1 MQELED
7 IIRENQ
13 EEYEELL
20 VSIEAGVGTLNL
32 LMAVCDDNA
41 YRNQLITQY
50 EQELA
55 PDIRP
60 YRITLDQEE
69 PSLKGA
75 LNNLTIGEEYLRQ
88 GGKAVVT
95 VTSAEKLY
103 FMRLGKR
110 RSQQE
115 IFAGYL
121 QWTREGLRNFPYSIV
136 LWVTS
141 QIEELLVYKAP
152 DFWSWRKGVFRF
164 ISKKTAAVSKEEFL
178 PLKPEFEE
186 QLPDNNND
194 QPSLLPLQDL
204 QELIQRREETKG
216 LKDPGLTS
224 LYESMGRIYKSRAK
238 EGKAENYQQER
249 ERAILYFQKAVDLR
263 KELGRNN
270 GLESTL
276 SNLASLYEA
285 RGNYS
290 EAEALYAESLELRK
304 QFFGETNME
313 IAMALIDLAGV
324 YHNQAL
330 YEKAISFYNQAL
342 AMQKQCLGEESPAIA
357 TTFNH
362 LAGTYHAQGDQDKA
376 QELYQQ
382 ALDLR
387 KKVLGEEHPDV
398 ANSLSNLGLLYYEQG
413 NYGQAEPLLLQSL
426 QLKKKLFLGDD
437 HPDIAT
443 LYNNLGLLAYA
454 QEQYE
459 GAESYLKKALELR
472 RHIFGQEHPDI
483 AISLHNLGGF
493 YKARGKT
500 TLAKEYYEE
509 ALVISE
515 QKFGKDHP
523 ITVKIKDNL
532 DKLTADEHR

>member
-1 MQELED
+1 MKELED

-20 VSIEAGVGTLNL
+20 VSIEAGTRTLNL
-32 LMAVCDDNA
+32 LIAVCDHNA

-55 PDIRP
+55 SDIRS

-69 PSLKGA
+69 PSLKAA
-75 LNNLTIGEEYLRQ
+75 LNNLTTGEEYLRQ

-95 VTSAEKLY
+95 VTGAEKLY
-103 FMRLGKR
+103 FMRLGER

-121 QWTREGLRNFPYSIV
+121 QWTREGLRNFPHSIV

-141 QIEELLVYKAP
+141 QIEELMVYKAP
-152 DFWSWRKGVFRF
+152 DFWSWRKGVFHF
-164 ISKKTAAVSKEEFL
+164 ISKKTAAVSQEEFL
-178 PLKPEFEE
+178 AFKPEFEE

-194 QPSLLPLQDL
+194 KPSLLPLQDL

-224 LYESMGRIYKSRAK
+224 LYESIGRIYKSRAK
-238 EGKAENYQQER
+238 EGKAENYQQEK
-249 ERAILYFQKAVDLR
+249 ERAIIYFQKAVDLR
-263 KELGRNN
+263 KELGRSN

-290 EAEALYAESLELRK
+290 EAEALYEESLELRK
-304 QFFGETNME
+304 QFFGEENIE

-342 AMQKQCLGEESPAIA
+342 AIQKQCLGEESPAIA
-357 TTFNH
+357 TTFNY
-362 LAGTYHAQGDQDKA
+362 LAGTYHAGGTQDKA
-376 QELYQQ
+376 KELYQQ

-426 QLKKKLFLGDD
+426 QLKKKLFLGED

-443 LYNNLGLLAYA
+443 LYNNLGLLSYA
-454 QEQYE
+454 QEQYKD
-459 GAESYLKKALELR
+459 AESNLKKALELR
-472 RHIFGQEHPDI
+472 RHIFGKEHPDI

-493 YKARGKT
+493 YKARDKT
-500 TLAKEYYEE
+500 QLAKEYYEE

-515 QKFGKDHP
+515 QKFGQDHP
-523 ITVKIKDNL
+523 ITVKIKENL